1 MTRVPAKITHRI
13 YVPQGVV
20 TLVADMLPLVAL
32 AQAFDQCGAVLSG
45 ILRSRGKQVRVE
57 PLQILYPY

>member
-1 MTRVPAKITHRI
+1 M
-13 YVPQGVV
+13 

-45 ILRSRGKQVRVE
+45 ILRARGKQVRVK
-57 PLQILYPY
+57 PFQILCVVTNNMPDVGGAD